1 MTNTLTRQ
9 AAAKQ
14 PAVPDQRRS
23 KSWGYGRVSTENQT
37 EGQQRAALE
46 AAGCHEIVTET
57 ISSGKKERPGLRR
70 VMDQLEA
77 GDTLVIC
84 KLDRWARSLQELLA
98 MSAELDAKGVNLQVL
113 DQQIDTSTAAGR
125 LLFQMLGAVAE
136 FERSLAIQRT
146 HDSVAHRRASGGN
159 LGGRPKSYT
168 PQQQALGLKLRADG
182 QSISQIAAQLGLAKG
197 TCHRML
203 QAQEAGH

>member
-1 MTNTLTRQ
+1 MTNTLTRP

-14 PAVPDQRRS
+14 PAVPEQRRP
-23 KSWGYGRVSTENQT
+23 KSLGYGRVSTESQT
-37 EGQQRAALE
+37 EDQQRAALE
-46 AAGCHEIVTET
+46 AAGCHEVVTET

-84 KLDRWARSLQELLA
+84 KLDRWARSLQELLT
-98 MSAELDAKGVNLQVL
+98 MSAELEARGVHLQVL
-113 DQQIDTSTAAGR
+113 DQQIDTSTPAGR

-146 HDSVAHRRASGGN
+146 HDSVAHRRATGGN
-159 LGGRPKSYT
+159 LGGRPKAYT

-182 QSISQIAAQLGLAKG
+182 QSISQIAAQLGLTKG

-203 QAQEAGH
+203 QGAGQ

>member
-1 MTNTLTRQ
+1 MTNTLTRPV
-9 AAAKQ
+9 AAKQ
-14 PAVPDQRRS
+14 PAVTEQRS
-23 KSWGYGRVSTENQT
+23 PKSWGYGRVSTENQT
-37 EGQQRAALE
+37 EDQQRAALE
-46 AAGCHEIVTET
+46 AAGCHEVVTET

-70 VMDQLEA
+70 VMDRLEA

-98 MSAELDAKGVNLQVL
+98 MSAELETKGVHLQVL
-113 DQQIDTSTAAGR
+113 DQQIDTSTPAGR

-146 HDSVAHRRASGGN
+146 HDSVAHRRATGGN
-159 LGGRPKSYT
+159 LGGRPKAYT
-168 PQQQALGLKLRADG
+168 PQQQALGLKLKADG

-203 QAQEAGH
+203 QGSGK

>member
-1 MTNTLTRQ
+1 MTNTLTRP

-14 PAVPDQRRS
+14 PAVPEQRRP
-23 KSWGYGRVSTENQT
+23 KSLGYGRVSTESQT
-37 EGQQRAALE
+37 EDQQRAALE
-46 AAGCHEIVTET
+46 AAGCHEVVTET

-84 KLDRWARSLQELLA
+84 KLDRWARSLQELLT
-98 MSAELDAKGVNLQVL
+98 MSAELEARGVHLQVI
-113 DQQIDTSTAAGR
+113 DQQIDTSTPAGR

-146 HDSVAHRRASGGN
+146 HDSVAHRRATGGN
-159 LGGRPKSYT
+159 LGGRPKAYT

-182 QSISQIAAQLGLAKG
+182 QSISQIAAQLGLTKG

-203 QAQEAGH
+203 QGAGQ

>member
-1 MTNTLTRQ
+1 MTNTLTRP

-14 PAVPDQRRS
+14 PAVPEQRRP
-23 KSWGYGRVSTENQT
+23 KSLGYGRVSTESQT
-37 EGQQRAALE
+37 EDQQRAALE
-46 AAGCHEIVTET
+46 AAGCHEVITET

-84 KLDRWARSLQELLA
+84 KLDRWARSLQELLT
-98 MSAELDAKGVNLQVL
+98 MSAELEAKGVHLQVL
-113 DQQIDTSTAAGR
+113 DQQIDTSTPAGR

-146 HDSVAHRRASGGN
+146 HDSVAHRRATGGN
-159 LGGRPKSYT
+159 LGGRPKAYT

-203 QAQEAGH
+203 LGAGQ

>member
-1 MTNTLTRQ
+1 MTNTLARP

-14 PAVPDQRRS
+14 PAVPEQRRP

-37 EGQQRAALE
+37 EDQQRAALE
-46 AAGCHEIVTET
+46 AAGCHEVITET
-57 ISSGKKERPGLRR
+57 ISSGKKERPGLQR
-70 VMDQLEA
+70 VMDRLEA

-84 KLDRWARSLQELLA
+84 KLDRWARSLQELLT
-98 MSAELDAKGVNLQVL
+98 MSAELEAKGVHLQVL

-146 HDSVAHRRASGGN
+146 HESVAHRRATGGN
-159 LGGRPKSYT
+159 LGGRPKAYT
-168 PQQQALGLKLRADG
+168 PQQQALGLKLKADG

-203 QAQEAGH
+203 QGADQ